1 MRDSYQHDLD
11 WLVQRTLEA
20 TSLVREALEMTV
32 EAIVER
38 DAAMADTIIAGD
50 DQIDA
55 VYQTIHSEM
64 LGVIARQAPVAGDLR
79 LLTGLG
85 YMAIH
90 IERMGDGCVNIAK
103 LVKLAGPAIYPTD
116 LTARV
121 AAMGKDLI
129 SMLDQARRSFEARD
143 VAGARSL
150 ARMDDTIDVGNRRVF
165 EIAVGPQMPGELRQ
179 WAGYMLLI
187 GRAMERVGD
196 HIVDLGEQIAFIV
209 TGEFEEFTDAS
220 HEDSLALPGESS
232 TATAAAIG
240 GHGAPP
246 AQTRG

>member
-1 MRDSYQHDLD
+1 MRESFQKDLD
-11 WLVQRTLEA
+11 WLCERTEEA
-20 TSLVREALEMTV
+20 LALVRDAVELTV

-38 DAAMADTIIAGD
+38 DAELANQVIAGD
-50 DQIDA
+50 DRIDA
-55 VYQTIHSEM
+55 MYQTIHSEM

-103 LVKLAGPAIYPTD
+103 LIKLAGPAVHPTD
-116 LTARV
+116 LPARV

-129 SMLDQARRSFEARD
+129 SMIDQSANAFNKRD
-143 VAGARSL
+143 IDLALEL
-150 ARMDDTIDVGNRRVF
+150 ARMDDRIDESNRRIF
-165 EIAVGPQMPGELRQ
+165 QTAVGPELPPDIRQ

-187 GRAMERVGD
+187 GRAMERIGD

-209 TGEFEEFTDAS
+209 TGEFREFTDAS
-220 HEDSLALPGESS
+220 HDDSLEQIQQEFD
-232 TATAAAIG
+232 AANVR
-240 GHGAPP
+240 
-246 AQTRG
+246 QLRSV